1 MISHRKEAGNVRS
14 LLLFAALISSV
25 SLITACSDSE
35 PAASMVQYFVT
46 NRSSDKINRL
56 TVFLETKG
64 AGGTSLTD
72 SVFITNL
79 PENLAVRLTYDINNN
94 TSASG
99 TYRLVALGNKKKWSN
114 TFGKFTGNTDN
125 DPDHIYHLE
134 IQEDSIVVT
143 P

>member
-1 MISHRKEAGNVRS
+1 MISPKKEAGNMR
-14 LLLFAALISSV
+14 LFLCVAVLISFV
-25 SLITACSDSE
+25 PLLTACSDSE

-46 NRSSDKINRL
+46 NKSSDKINRL

-114 TFGKFTGNTDN
+114 TFGKFSGKTDS
-125 DPDHIYHLE
+125 DPDHTYHLE
-134 IQEDSIVVT
+134 IQEDSVIVT
-143 P
+143 R